1 MEQEVRLTE
10 GVESERHET
19 VLNLL
24 RDYEASI
31 PISLEFQDF
40 DQELAAFPAG
50 YEPPDGAVILA
61 LGTATPDLLGM
72 VCIRRLSKDC
82 CEMKRLYVT
91 DTARGL
97 KLGRRLAISSIDK
110 ARALGYRRMRLDTLQ
125 SMTQAIALYRSLGFS
140 EIANYNENPVPG
152 SLFFEHILD

>member
-1 MEQEVRLTE
+1 MDREVQLTE
-10 GVESERHET
+10 GVEPARRET

-50 YEPPDGAVILA
+50 YEPPDGTVILA
-61 LGTATPDLLGM
+61 LGPAIPDLLGL
-72 VCIRRLSKDC
+72 VCIRRLSEDC

-91 DTARGL
+91 DAARGL
-97 KLGRRLAISSIDK
+97 KLGRRLAVNSIEK
-110 ARALGYRRMRLDTLQ
+110 ARALGYRRMRLDTLE

-140 EIANYNENPVPG
+140 EIPNYNENPVPG
-152 SLFFEHILD
+152 SLFFEYILD